1 MKAYLV
7 DVQND
12 RRGPIETDGSLESLY
27 ELIGCRCI
35 DIVTRTVRGVAV
47 NVVCD
52 DEGLLVERPIVSAMT
67 SGLNPALC
75 GNLVLFGI
83 GADMDLC
90 SLTDDEVLA
99 IDLNVAEH
107 VNLQRGTTQPVL
119 FIDQN

>member
-7 DVQND
+7 DVKND
-12 RRGPIETDGSLESLY
+12 RKGPIETDGSLESLY
-27 ELIGCRCI
+27 KLVGCSCI
-35 DIVTRTVRGVAV
+35 DIVTRTVRGVGV
-47 NVVCD
+47 NIVCD
-52 DEGLLVERPIVSAMT
+52 DEGLLVETPIVSAMT

-83 GADMDLC
+83 GDDMDLR

-99 IDLNVAEH
+99 VDLNVAEH
-107 VNLQRGTTQPVL
+107 INLLLGTTQPVL